1 MDLALRRALVLFA
14 GFGAGCMAPGS
25 SNPVPDPS
33 VGPESVVHASAP
45 ESPAP
50 GGLDR
55 AQSASG
61 DSAGGFAA
69 AISDS
74 LADAAVLEQLAAAHA
89 PEGNTPLQ
97 AGDAL
102 DALASPSAR
111 LDLSTYADHDRVRY
125 YLDFFQGPARARMA
139 IWLTRM
145 PVYEP
150 MVRERFASEGLP
162 DDLVYLGLIESGF
175 SNVAVSRSRAV
186 GMWQFMRGT
195 GRWMGLRIDRWVDE
209 RRDPVKATDAAARYL
224 ALLTRQFGSH
234 YLAAAAYNGGPG
246 TVSRGLQRIDLGG
259 GDAVAVEGEE
269 EGDEYSDGDFFTLAD
284 SRYIRQETKDYV
296 PKLIAAA
303 LIARQPTVYGF
314 EPVPE
319 VAPFPRD
326 SVLVPD
332 MTGLDV
338 IARLAGVP
346 TAAIQELNP
355 HYLRMVTPPDVP
367 SVVRLPAGTMERVTA
382 AYASLPARERVAFR
396 SHLVKKG
403 ETLSGIG
410 RKYGVSV
417 AALREA
423 NPSVRGKKGPRAG
436 QELVIPVGSAA
447 GWTSSDAPA
456 GSRVHTVR
464 SGETLSGIARKYRV
478 TVAQLTEWNGLSRSG
493 MIRTGQK
500 LRLYPGSGAAPTR
513 ASSTASTTQAGS
525 RTHLVKRGETLSG
538 LARRYGVSVQALQKA
553 NGLSSARD
561 LKAGQKIKIPA

>member
-1 MDLALRRALVLFA
+1 MDLGLRRALLLLA
-14 GFGAGCMAPGS
+14 GLGAGCLAPGGTV
-25 SNPVPDPS
+25 PVPDPS
-33 VGPESVVHASAP
+33 LAPESVTHASA
-45 ESPAP
+45 EGPA
-50 GGLDR
+50 
-55 AQSASG
+55 AQAGANQAPAGVDPADAVASAV
-61 DSAGGFAA
+61 
-69 AISDS
+69 SDS

-89 PEGNTPLQ
+89 PESNAPLQ

-102 DALASPSAR
+102 DALANAPSSG
-111 LDLSTYADHDRVRY
+111 LDLNTYADHDRVRY
-125 YLDFFQGPARARMA
+125 YLDFFQGPARPRMA

-150 MVRERFASEGLP
+150 MVRERFAAEGLP
-162 DDLVYLGLIESGF
+162 SDLVYLGLIESGF

-259 GDAVAVEGEE
+259 GDAVATEGED
-269 EGDEYSDGDFFTLAD
+269 EGDEYSDGDFFALAD

-303 LIARQPTVYGF
+303 LIARQPTLYGF
-314 EPVPE
+314 EPLPD

-346 TAAIQELNP
+346 TSAIQELNP
-355 HYLRMVTPPDVP
+355 QYLRLVTPPDTP
-367 SVVRLPAGTMERVTA
+367 SVVRLPEGTMERVTE
-382 AYASLPARERVAFR
+382 AYASLPAKERVAFR

-410 RKYGVSV
+410 RRYGVSV

-436 QELVIPVGSAA
+436 QELVIPIGSAS
-447 GWTSSDAPA
+447 GWTESDAPS

-464 SGETLSGIARKYRV
+464 SGETVSGIARKYRV

-500 LRLYPGSGAAPTR
+500 LRLYPGSAAP
-513 ASSTASTTQAGS
+513 ASGTSRTAAAGS

-561 LKAGQKIKIPA
+561 LKAGQRIKIPA

>member
-14 GFGAGCMAPGS
+14 GLGAGCMAPGS

>member
-1 MDLALRRALVLFA
+1 
-14 GFGAGCMAPGS
+14 MAPGS
-25 SNPVPDPS
+25 SHPVPDPS
-33 VGPESVVHASAP
+33 MGPESVVHASAP
-45 ESPAP
+45 ESPGSA
-50 GGLDR
+50 GMQQVR
-55 AQSASG
+55 SASG
-61 DSAGGFAA
+61 DSSLGPAA
-69 AISDS
+69 AVSDS

-162 DDLVYLGLIESGF
+162 SDLVYLGLIESGF

-259 GDAVAVEGEE
+259 GDAVAVEGED
-269 EGDEYSDGDFFTLAD
+269 EGDEYSDGDFFALAD

-314 EPVPE
+314 EPVPDA
-319 VAPFPRD
+319 APFPHD

-346 TAAIQELNP
+346 TATIQELNP
-355 HYLRMVTPPDVP
+355 QYLRLVTPPDVP
-367 SVVRLPAGTMERVTA
+367 SVVRLPAGTMERVTV
-382 AYASLPARERVAFR
+382 AYASLPAKERVAFR

-436 QELVIPVGSAA
+436 QELVIPVGSAT

-513 ASSTASTTQAGS
+513 ASSTASTAQAGN
-525 RTHLVKRGETLSG
+525 RTHVVKRGETLSG

>member
-1 MDLALRRALVLFA
+1 
-14 GFGAGCMAPGS
+14 MAPGS